1 MASSNVDL
9 VHSIYEA
16 WGRGDFSSAEW
27 ADPAIEFVLPDG
39 VSPGS
44 WTGVSEM
51 SDAWRE
57 VLSAWTD
64 FRAELVDCWALDEE
78 RVVVLTDNSGRGR
91 TSSLEVGQLRT
102 EGANLFH
109 IRGGKVT
116 KLIAYWDRDRA
127 YADFGLDPAKS
138 PAPNSLPE

>member
-1 MASSNVDL
+1 MGSGNIDL
-9 VHSIYEA
+9 VRSIYEA

-39 VSPGS
+39 LSPGS
-44 WTGVSEM
+44 WTGVSAM

-91 TSSLEVGQLRT
+91 TSSLEVGHLRT
-102 EGANLFH
+102 EGANLFSH
-109 IRGGKVT
+109 PRRQGHQADCV
-116 KLIAYWDRDRA
+116 LEPRPRVHRPRA
-127 YADFGLDPAKS
+127 QPGP
-138 PAPNSLPE
+138 